1 MKTNQTSKS
10 SAFLKIVRVATTL
23 AAVVMFSH
31 TANADPRPGG
41 IWGNPPPAKPTNR
54 ELLASNVRKAQQ
66 YGTQTAVQTPLKNA
80 AVYKVPCAR
89 CEYHRPPMLVRSGK
103 PGR

>member
-1 MKTNQTSKS
+1 MKTNQISKS
-10 SAFLKIVRVATTL
+10 SAFLHIVRVATTL

-31 TANADPRPGG
+31 TANADPKPGQL
-41 IWGNPPPAKPTNR
+41 GNPPWAKPTNR
-54 ELLASNVRKAQQ
+54 DLLASNVRYAVKI
-66 YGTQTAVQTPLKNA
+66 GTQTAVQTPLKNA
-80 AVYKVPCAR
+80 AVSKVPCAR